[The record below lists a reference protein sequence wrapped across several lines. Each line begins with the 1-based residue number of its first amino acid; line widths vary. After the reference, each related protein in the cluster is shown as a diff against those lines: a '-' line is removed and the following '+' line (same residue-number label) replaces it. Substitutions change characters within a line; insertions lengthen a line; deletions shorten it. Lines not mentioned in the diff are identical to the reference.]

1 MSEDPAIVRKLMIA
15 TVMDADF
22 LRGLRDLWHPEL
34 VGSAWLWLASTRFEY
49 LDKYGEAPRLN
60 IEPIWES
67 ENRLDPD
74 AKAELGRL
82 LSGLSKQCEKD
93 ERLNSKYLLEQA
105 RRHFQR
111 GLFLRKVLEIEAAAE
126 AGELERANEVLRELN
141 EGNEKIAAASAGPLK
156 GTTARELLQMEI
168 MEPEWVVQGIIP
180 TGLTLLAGRP
190 KSGKSYFMINLVA
203 QLAAG
208 GKVFNEKLQ
217 EFAAKH
223 NIGVIAVHHTKKS
236 KEQEV
241 FDEISGS
248 TGLTGSSDSN
258 MVFRKVPGDKDIR
271 FIHYQGRETGDGIL
285 EFAFENHRFRLD
297 KVPETE
303 GFTKRISR
311 ISPQREV
318 ILYVLETQY
327 CEMSRAD
334 LIAAVGRNVGS
345 GIDTVLENMV
355 SSGDIEKPR
364 RGFYMHPD
372 HWLRLRASELGMEA
386 ERKVLEM
393 RRCA

>member
-1 MSEDPAIVRKLMIA
+1 M
-15 TVMDADF
+15 
-22 LRGLRDLWHPEL
+22 
-34 VGSAWLWLASTRFEY
+34 GSAWLWLASTCFEY

-82 LSGLSKQCEKD
+82 LSGLSKECEKD

-111 GLFLRKVLEIEAAAE
+111 GLFLPKVLEIEAAAE

-190 KSGKSYFMINLVA
+190 KSGKSYFMINLAA

-208 GKVFNEKLQ
+208 GKVFN
-217 EFAAKH
+217 
-223 NIGVIAVHHTKKS
+223 AVES
-236 KEQEV
+236 KPSRVLYLGLEDPKWRIQKRLHEV
-241 FDEISGS
+241 
-248 TGLTGSSDSN
+248 L
-258 MVFRKVPGDKDIR
+258 
-271 FIHYQGRETGDGIL
+271 GDG
-285 EFAFENHRFRLD
+285 D
-297 KVPETE
+297 D
-303 GFTKRISR
+303 G
-311 ISPQREV
+311 
-318 ILYVLETQY
+318 
-327 CEMSRAD
+327 
-334 LIAAVGRNVGS
+334 
-345 GIDTVLENMV
+345 
-355 SSGDIEKPR
+355 
-364 RGFYMHPD
+364 HPD
-372 HWLRLRASELGMEA
+372 NLHFFSVGEWPKLNQGGMGMLREIQQDRRKRRLVSESYPHH
-386 ERKVLEM
+386 R
-393 RRCA
+393 